1 MVDDPASGGVGEE
14 GLSVVDGEAER
25 KTELKSV
32 KYLSDDGETTVQSL
46 VLMAGYRLR
55 SFASKQSSVS

>member
-55 SFASKQSSVS
+55 SFASRQSLVS

>member
-32 KYLSDDGETTVQSL
+32 KYLSDDGEMTVQSL